1 MPALRDVVR
10 RDVEHGDRRHVLND
24 LEQLRPV
31 LREEGQDEGLVL
43 DCMDFLTGWCSPQ
56 EVI

>member
-1 MPALRDVVR
+1 MF
-10 RDVEHGDRRHVLND
+10 EHGDRRHILND

-31 LREEGQDEGLVL
+31 LREEGQDESLVL
-43 DCMDFLTGWCSPQ
+43 DYMYFLTGWCSPQ

>member
-1 MPALRDVVR
+1 MF
-10 RDVEHGDRRHVLND
+10 EHGDRRHVLND